1 MLIRAADTTQRNN
14 LANSNSIKNES
25 TNLDLRVSKKYSET
39 ESHYLLKEL
48 FELGFFFFFHSITH
62 LLLEICKLGPVGK
75 KGLISQGKEG
85 VWKYF
90 SGYVNDKILH
100 YAQVTQ

>member
-1 MLIRAADTTQRNN
+1 MLIRAAESTQRNN

-48 FELGFFFFFHSITH
+48 FELGFLFFHSITH
-62 LLLEICKLGPVGK
+62 HLLEICKLGPVGK

-100 YAQVTQ
+100 YAQATQ

>member
-1 MLIRAADTTQRNN
+1 MLIRAAESTQRNN

-48 FELGFFFFFHSITH
+48 FELGFFIFPFRNPPS
-62 LLLEICKLGPVGK
+62 P
-75 KGLISQGKEG
+75 
-85 VWKYF
+85 
-90 SGYVNDKILH
+90 
-100 YAQVTQ
+100 

>member
-1 MLIRAADTTQRNN
+1 MLLRAADKTQGNN

-25 TNLDLRVSKKYSET
+25 TNLDLIVSKKYSET
-39 ESHYLLKEL
+39 ESHYVLKEL
-48 FELGFFFFFHSITH
+48 FELVFFFFHSITRH
-62 LLLEICKLGPVGK
+62 LLEICKLGPVGK

-100 YAQVTQ
+100 YTHVTQ